1 MHSSF
6 VCAVSK
12 DLNGIGRLRSYSY
25 PWKRFPPC
33 TICEAALATLAASG
47 FFDAVQ
53 IGACRYVDG
62 ALGANNPV
70 EQVEGEASD
79 LWCRESGSL
88 QLLVKCFVSIRT
100 GNPGKKPI
108 EDRVN
113 KFISKTLV
121 SIATKTEKTAALFI
135 KR

>member
-25 PWKRFPPC
+25 PWKRFLPC
-33 TICEAALATLAASG
+33 TICEAALATSAATG

-53 IGACRYVDG
+53 IGARRYADG

-70 EQVEGEASD
+70 EQVEGEAS
-79 LWCRESGSL
+79 
-88 QLLVKCFVSIRT
+88 
-100 GNPGKKPI
+100 
-108 EDRVN
+108 
-113 KFISKTLV
+113 
-121 SIATKTEKTAALFI
+121 
-135 KR
+135 